1 MGRYCPPDMMQKVEA
16 LLATCSRGSSD
27 YLLRKGLDQPVFLM
41 PVNSAKNIGGVHFGV
56 GSIVLPLVNPSGMIT
71 GAQLINNRGEK
82 RLLPGS
88 HLKSSFIPITDD
100 ASSRPLIITEGFAT
114 GLAISQFA
122 EGMIVAALSANN
134 LANVAVALRE
144 RYPDAQIIVAA
155 DNDVT
160 TCGGNNPG
168 KQQAECA
175 ALAVNGWV
183 TLPPTRSKADW
194 DDYHQHAGTDTAR
207 SAFSRQLYHPKGMD
221 MKTPLILV
229 ENDPGHLTTN
239 LPLRK
244 GSDGYNTPQDY
255 NIKGHLP
262 SNTLASIYGPSGSYK
277 SFLAVSW
284 ACHIATGKPW
294 ASRRVTQGSVVYI
307 VGEGGIGVPRRIR
320 AWEMEF
326 NGGTPIESLY
336 RIDCPVFPASPES
349 AEQVIKAAQ
358 DVTEQT
364 GSPVRLIVLD
374 TLARCFGGSDENA
387 AKDMGAFIQ
396 GCDHI
401 KAETGATVLVI
412 HHSGKDLDKG
422 ARGSSAFRAALDVE
436 FNVRREGEGGA
447 LVLSC
452 TKMKDSEEP
461 TTRAYDLSPLNLY
474 IDNDGEEVNSL
485 VVCDQGREVKD
496 EDAPY
501 DAELAGVQRLTANH
515 IALWQ
520 SIRSR
525 TASGDGCTK
534 SLVRDDMRAM
544 GFDVSKK
551 FTRWLDKLETEGLIS
566 IDGEDICPDSLGNK
580 PRS

>member
-1 MGRYCPPDMMQKVEA
+1 MKMPLTLIDNE
-16 LLATCSRGSSD
+16 
-27 YLLRKGLDQPVFLM
+27 PV
-41 PVNSAKNIGGVHFGV
+41 
-56 GSIVLPLVNPSGMIT
+56 
-71 GAQLINNRGEK
+71 
-82 RLLPGS
+82 
-88 HLKSSFIPITDD
+88 
-100 ASSRPLIITEGFAT
+100 
-114 GLAISQFA
+114 QFA
-122 EGMIVAALSANN
+122 
-134 LANVAVALRE
+134 
-144 RYPDAQIIVAA
+144 
-155 DNDVT
+155 
-160 TCGGNNPG
+160 
-168 KQQAECA
+168 
-175 ALAVNGWV
+175 
-183 TLPPTRSKADW
+183 
-194 DDYHQHAGTDTAR
+194 
-207 SAFSRQLYHPKGMD
+207 
-221 MKTPLILV
+221 
-229 ENDPGHLTTN
+229 TN

-326 NGGTPIESLY
+326 NDGTPIESLY

-349 AEQVIKAAQ
+349 VEQVIKAAQ
-358 DVTEQT
+358 DVTAQT

-374 TLARCFGGSDENA
+374 TLARCFGGSDENT

-396 GCDHI
+396 GCDFI

-461 TTRAYDLSPLNLY
+461 STRAYDLSPLNLY

-485 VVCDQGREVKD
+485 VLCDRGREVSD
-496 EDAPY
+496 EDSPY
-501 DAELAGVQRLTANH
+501 EAELAGIQRLTANH

-525 TASGDGCTK
+525 TDSGEACTK
-534 SLVRDDMRAM
+534 SLVRDDMRGM
-544 GFDVSKK
+544 
-551 FTRWLDKLETEGLIS
+551 
-566 IDGEDICPDSLGNK
+566 
-580 PRS
+580 

>member
-1 MGRYCPPDMMQKVEA
+1 MKMPLTLIDNE
-16 LLATCSRGSSD
+16 
-27 YLLRKGLDQPVFLM
+27 PV
-41 PVNSAKNIGGVHFGV
+41 
-56 GSIVLPLVNPSGMIT
+56 
-71 GAQLINNRGEK
+71 
-82 RLLPGS
+82 
-88 HLKSSFIPITDD
+88 
-100 ASSRPLIITEGFAT
+100 
-114 GLAISQFA
+114 QFA
-122 EGMIVAALSANN
+122 
-134 LANVAVALRE
+134 
-144 RYPDAQIIVAA
+144 
-155 DNDVT
+155 
-160 TCGGNNPG
+160 
-168 KQQAECA
+168 
-175 ALAVNGWV
+175 
-183 TLPPTRSKADW
+183 
-194 DDYHQHAGTDTAR
+194 
-207 SAFSRQLYHPKGMD
+207 
-221 MKTPLILV
+221 
-229 ENDPGHLTTN
+229 TN

-326 NGGTPIESLY
+326 NDGTPIESLY

-349 AEQVIKAAQ
+349 VEQVIKAAQ
-358 DVTEQT
+358 DVTAQT

-396 GCDHI
+396 GCDFI

-461 TTRAYDLSPLNLY
+461 STRAYDLSPLNLY

-485 VVCDQGREVKD
+485 VLCDRGREVSD
-496 EDAPY
+496 EDSPY
-501 DAELAGVQRLTANH
+501 EAELAGIQRLTANH

-525 TASGDGCTK
+525 TTSGEACTK
-534 SLVRDDMRAM
+534 SLVRDDMRGM
-544 GFDVSKK
+544 GFDVAKK
-551 FTRWLDKLETEGLIS
+551 FTRWLDKLEIDGLIH
-566 IDGEDICPDSLGNK
+566 IDGENICPNSLSNTA
-580 PRS
+580 RN

>member
-1 MGRYCPPDMMQKVEA
+1 MMAFLISGRIIPILKQYIKRQGAQDTCLIGFFTQPVFNVAKSNRHVVPPFFSTTANEDLVSRVRQCGIIQAAREISRLIGLTPTAPAREKTGRCCPPDMMQKVEA

-27 YLLRKGLDQPVFLM
+27 YLLRKGLDKLVFLM
-41 PVNSAKNIGGVHFGV
+41 PANSAKNIAGVHFSAD
-56 GSIVLPLVNPSGMIT
+56 SIVLSLVNPSGM
-71 GAQLINNRGEK
+71 
-82 RLLPGS
+82 
-88 HLKSSFIPITDD
+88 
-100 ASSRPLIITEGFAT
+100 
-114 GLAISQFA
+114 
-122 EGMIVAALSANN
+122 
-134 LANVAVALRE
+134 
-144 RYPDAQIIVAA
+144 
-155 DNDVT
+155 
-160 TCGGNNPG
+160 
-168 KQQAECA
+168 
-175 ALAVNGWV
+175 
-183 TLPPTRSKADW
+183 
-194 DDYHQHAGTDTAR
+194 
-207 SAFSRQLYHPKGMD
+207 
-221 MKTPLILV
+221 
-229 ENDPGHLTTN
+229 
-239 LPLRK
+239 
-244 GSDGYNTPQDY
+244 
-255 NIKGHLP
+255 
-262 SNTLASIYGPSGSYK
+262 
-277 SFLAVSW
+277 
-284 ACHIATGKPW
+284 
-294 ASRRVTQGSVVYI
+294 
-307 VGEGGIGVPRRIR
+307 
-320 AWEMEF
+320 
-326 NGGTPIESLY
+326 
-336 RIDCPVFPASPES
+336 
-349 AEQVIKAAQ
+349 
-358 DVTEQT
+358 
-364 GSPVRLIVLD
+364 IVLD

-485 VVCDQGREVKD
+485 VVCDQGREVRD
-496 EDAPY
+496 EDTPY

-566 IDGEDICPDSLGNK
+566 IDGEHICPDSLGNK
-580 PRS
+580 PRN